1 MPNERRIKRL
11 QQLILEVAGETLQRE
26 VRDPRMGL
34 ATFTRVQLT
43 KDLSVATLYWSCL
56 EEEGARR
63 RTEQGLTS
71 ATPLLQR
78 RVAEALTTRTTPR
91 LELRFDPTLEQAQR
105 LETIFHKLREERGD
119 AVDEDDEEGDSP
131 ADGGGEPEERSSAD

>member
-1 MPNERRIKRL
+1 MPNERRINRL

-63 RTEQGLTS
+63 RTEQGMES
-71 ATPLLQR
+71 ATALLQR
-78 RVAEALTTRTTPR
+78 RVAEALTTRVTPR

-105 LETIFHKLREERGD
+105 LETIFHRLREERGD
-119 AVDEDDEEGDSP
+119 DDEDEGDDDSP
-131 ADGGGEPEERSSAD
+131 PDEASEPEERSSAD

>member
-1 MPNERRIKRL
+1 MPNERRIQRL

-34 ATFTRVQLT
+34 ATFTHVKLT
-43 KDLSVATLYWSCL
+43 KDLTLATLYWSCL

-63 RTEQGLTS
+63 RTQQGMES

-78 RVAEALTTRTTPR
+78 RVAGALRTRVTPR
-91 LELRFDPTLEQAQR
+91 LELKFDPSLEQAQR
-105 LETIFHKLREERGD
+105 LDTIFHKLREERGD
-119 AVDEDDEEGDSP
+119 EDEKEGDSSP
-131 ADGGGEPEERSSAD
+131 DETSDSNETSSDD